1 LSKKF
6 IQNLVF
12 LILLNVIIKPV
23 WIFAIDRNIQ
33 NIVGASEYG
42 FYISLFNFSLIFN
55 ILADLGLTHFNT
67 RNISQNKQ
75 LLTKHFQHLITIKIL
90 LILIYASVTFLFAY
104 FTNYSERQVYFLIIL
119 VLNQAILSFILY
131 FRSNISALQLFKTDS
146 IISIIDKL
154 LLIIICTFLMLEF
167 KDNFKII
174 WLVYAQTASY
184 FLVLIISFIVINK
197 HSGKLRLN
205 FNFGFTLVI
214 IKKSSP
220 FALLI
225 FLMTIYT
232 RIDSIMLERMLENGS
247 FYSGIYAQAF
257 RIIDAFSMFAFLF
270 AALLLPIF
278 SKMIKEKQNVSEIL
292 KISSVLLFVSL
303 IIGIIPI
310 ILYSENI
317 MQTLYNEHY
326 NQSFIVLNK
335 LLIGFFGIAA
345 IYIFG
350 TLLTANGNLKYLN
363 IISFFGAAINI
374 ILNFILIPHYKAN
387 GAAFSS
393 MLTQILMAAL
403 QIILV
408 FRIFKIKINYK
419 SLLKFISF
427 VAFIL
432 AQNIFIKYL
441 INDFILS
448 FVLMLFSSLIFVF
461 VFKIIKLKMIKELFV
476 LSSNKD

>member
-6 IQNLVF
+6 IQNLIF

-55 ILADLGLTHFNT
+55 ILADFGLTHFNT
-67 RNISQNKQ
+67 KNISQNKQ
-75 LLTKHFQHLITIKIL
+75 LLTKHFQYFITIKFFL
-90 LILIYASVTFLFAY
+90 VLIYAFITFLFAY
-104 FTNYSERQVYFLIIL
+104 FTNYSQKQIYFLIIL

-154 LLIIICTFLMLEF
+154 LLIIICAFLMFKF
-167 KDNFKII
+167 KDEFKII
-174 WLVYAQTASY
+174 WLVYAQTISY
-184 FLVLIISFIVINK
+184 IFVLIVSFLVVNK
-197 HSGKLRLN
+197 HSRKLRLN
-205 FNFGFTLVI
+205 FNFGFLLVI

-247 FYSGIYAQAF
+247 LYSGIYAQAF

-278 SKMIKEKQNVSEIL
+278 SKMLKEKQDVSEIL
-292 KISSVLLFVSL
+292 KISSVLLFISL

-317 MQTLYNEHY
+317 MQMLYNEY
-326 NQSFIVLNK
+326 YMRSFVVLNK

-350 TLLTANGNLKYLN
+350 TLLTANGNLKFLN
-363 IISFFGAAINI
+363 IVSLIGAILNI
-374 ILNFILIPHYKAN
+374 ILNIILIPHYKAN

-393 MLTQILMAAL
+393 MTTQILMAIS

-408 FRIFKIKINYK
+408 IKIFRIKVNYK
-419 SLLKFISF
+419 ILLKFIGF
-427 VAFIL
+427 IIFIL
-432 AQNIFIKYL
+432 FQNILIKYL
-441 INDFILS
+441 VSNYMYAF
-448 FVLMLFSSLIFVF
+448 FLMIFCSIFFVF
-461 VFKIIKLKMIKELFV
+461 VFKIIKFKMIKELLF
-476 LSSNKD
+476 LSSKNK